1 MNEGDHD
8 FPHALVGVTVGRS
21 RSGVRTLPESVGGL
35 RQAAAAGVAMQ
46 RSAGWPGF
54 GSVPGEE
61 GNVAGLD
68 LLTLVEE
75 SGEGAGDRAGVAP
88 VLGEGL
94 G

>member
-1 MNEGDHD
+1 MR
-8 FPHALVGVTVGRS
+8 FLVISALRGPRLAV
-21 RSGVRTLPESVGGL
+21 L
-35 RQAAAAGVAMQ
+35 
-46 RSAGWPGF
+46 

-68 LLTLVEE
+68 LVTLVEE
-75 SGEGAGDRAGVAP
+75 NGEGAGDRAGVAP